1 MRKTT
6 WRADY
11 WSWPERVAE
20 HPLRADAL
28 SGDEFA
34 SFLLGHPS
42 SGYVDRNINPAYR
55 NHDVAL
61 FLQEDWKV
69 TPRFTINAGLRW
81 DYETPVVERY
91 NRMVR
96 GFAFDR

>member
-11 WSWPERVAE
+11 WSWPERLAE

-42 SGYVDRNINPAYR
+42 SGYVDRNINPAYHH
-55 NHDVAL
+55 HDVAL

-81 DYETPVVERY
+81 DYDTPVVERY

-96 GFAFDR
+96 GFAFAR